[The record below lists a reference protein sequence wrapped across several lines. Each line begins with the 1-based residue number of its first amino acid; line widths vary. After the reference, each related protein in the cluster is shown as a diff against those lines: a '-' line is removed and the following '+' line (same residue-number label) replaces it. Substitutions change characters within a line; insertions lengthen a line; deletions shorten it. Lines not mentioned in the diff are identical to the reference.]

1 MSRTLARVALYAFLV
16 ALSVPLVFPF
26 LWMISSALKL
36 PGDVLASPPQLIP
49 RAITWDNIRA
59 VFTFQPFGRQIY
71 NSLYIAT
78 LVALFTCALSLLSG
92 YAFARLRFP
101 GRNVI
106 FFVFLSALMLPV
118 EVTLIPNFTLM
129 KHLGLADTHVPLLT
143 LPVFGATGV
152 TGIFLMRQ
160 FIQSVPVELE
170 EAAMI
175 DGMGRPRILLH
186 VVLPL
191 ARPML
196 GTIGIIAF
204 LYSWNSFLEPLV
216 FVNRSELFTVPLAL
230 TAFTDTSGNPIW
242 GVQMAAT
249 AISTVPLLIA
259 YLVARRQITESLA
272 QTGIK

>member
-1 MSRTLARVALYAFLV
+1 MSRTVSRVLRYAFLV
-16 ALSVPLVFPF
+16 VLSVPLVFPF
-26 LWMISSALKL
+26 LWMIASALKL

-49 RAITWDNIRA
+49 RDVTLDNIRD
-59 VFTFQPFGRQIY
+59 VFAFQPFARQIY
-71 NSLYIAT
+71 NSLYIAV

-106 FFVFLSALMLPV
+106 FFLFLSALMLPV

-129 KHLGLADTHVPLLT
+129 KDLGLADTHVPLLA

-160 FIQSVPVELE
+160 FIQSIPVELE

-175 DGMGRPRILLH
+175 DGMGRARILLSLI
-186 VVLPL
+186 LPL
-191 ARPML
+191 TRPML

-216 FVNRSELFTVPLAL
+216 FVNRSELYTVPLAL
-230 TAFTDTSGNPIW
+230 TALTDTSGNPLW
-242 GVQMAAT
+242 GPQMAAT
-249 AISTVPLLIA
+249 AISTVPLVIA

-272 QTGIK
+272 QTGVK

>member
-1 MSRTLARVALYAFLV
+1 MSRLLTRGALYLFLI

-26 LWMISSALKL
+26 LWMVSSALKL
-36 PGDVLASPPQLIP
+36 PGDVLASPPQLVP
-49 RAITWDNIRA
+49 AEVTWDNIRD
-59 VFTFQPFGRQIY
+59 VFTFQPFARQVY

-78 LVALFTCALSLLSG
+78 LVALFTCVLSLLSG

-101 GRNVI
+101 GRNVL
-106 FFVFLSALMLPV
+106 FFLFLSALMLPV
-118 EVTLIPNFTLM
+118 EVTLIPNFSLM
-129 KHLGLADTHVPLLT
+129 KALGFADTHVPLLA

-152 TGIFLMRQ
+152 TGVFLMRQ
-160 FIQSVPVELE
+160 FIQSIPVELE

-175 DGMGRPRILLH
+175 DGMGRLRILLH
-186 VVLPL
+186 VILPL
-191 ARPML
+191 TRPML

-249 AISTVPLLIA
+249 AISTVPLLLA